1 MNDLKTLDE
10 IFKSSIFRIPNYQRG
25 YSWQITQV
33 DEFLEDLI
41 KLPDGKYHYTGM
53 LSLNKLEGDS
63 LNDYNE
69 ERWLLDDRGYTAFH
83 VVDGQ
88 QRLTTIIMLIQA
100 IVELYRDK
108 NVGLSDDEIII
119 SSYRLSEVVS
129 KYLVMKRPD
138 TVYKTY
144 LFGYEANNES
154 NNHFRNKI
162 LNSLGSEKVT
172 ENFYTFRLDDSKAHL
187 KEEIEKLYKKTNDF
201 SEIEK
206 LFKKLTL
213 KLKFSIYVIGNDF
226 NINVAFETMNNRGKK
241 LTTLELL
248 KNRLMYLTSLLS
260 LKKEEENY
268 LIDKINTTWMS
279 IYNNLGKSKDS
290 ILEDDEFLLAHS
302 YIYFG
307 YNSNIKK
314 GYSDFLLKRYFNQ
327 SRIFNVLNLDFSRE
341 DEKCDNFDNSN
352 DDDVIIEYED
362 NINVS
367 DVLTKRDIF
376 NYISS
381 LEKLVPYWYTL
392 NFQDSDNKN
401 INEWL
406 LRLKRLDISYFKPL
420 VLVVLAKNDISD
432 EKKIEVFKSIER
444 FVFINFKIL
453 GYQAGHSKHIY
464 YKFTN
469 MLYNGLIDVGYII
482 DSLNNIDALS
492 SNKVIDMNSGVLAVV
507 NRLFKLEGFYR
518 WSGLRYF
525 LYEYESFLLSS
536 IKGTPKIIADDYFDT
551 SKRDSKNV
559 SIEHIYPQSE
569 KRKYWQDM
577 FDKYDDIT
585 VRNRFRGS
593 IGNLLPLA
601 VDVNRDL
608 LDYEFDIKCDRYRI
622 GSYSEMEVNDN
633 KQVND
638 DGIFVWNDETI
649 LERGLK
655 LVAFLEDRWDFKFKS
670 KYDKMCFLGLEFM
683 AEENDKAI
691 LIEPIFLKND
701 INKVNIFEIDASD
714 DKYQRKDYDI
724 DYHLDC
730 VNDDVKDLYKILDN
744 KICEIDSSIVV
755 KVKKYYVGY
764 EKNNNFVEVHFKKN
778 FLHICVLPFD
788 NYMDPLKKLERIPD
802 SYRTKLNMK
811 MEINN
816 IDDIDYA
823 ILIIKQSYE
832 LVRRI

>member
-10 IFKSSIFRIPNYQRG
+10 IFESSIFRIPNYQRG

-53 LSLNKLEGDS
+53 LSLNKLEGEA
-63 LNDYNE
+63 LNDYKE

-88 QRLTTIIMLIQA
+88 QRLTTMVMLIQA
-100 IVELYRDK
+100 IVELYREK
-108 NVGLSDDEIII
+108 NIGLSDDEIII

-129 KYLVMKRPD
+129 KYLVMKKPD
-138 TVYKTY
+138 ALYKTY
-144 LFGYEANNES
+144 LFGYEANNEG

-162 LNSLGSEKVT
+162 LNSLGSEKVI

-187 KEEIEKLYKKTNDF
+187 KEELENLYKKTNDF

-213 KLKFSIYVIGNDF
+213 KLKFSIYIIGNDF

-260 LKKEEENY
+260 LTREEESY

-327 SRIFNVLNLDFSRE
+327 SRVFNVLNLDFSRE

-352 DDDVIIEYED
+352 DDYVIIEYED

-367 DVLTKRDIF
+367 EALTKRDIF

-420 VLVVLAKNDISD
+420 VLVVLAKVDISD

-469 MLYNGLIDVGYII
+469 MLYNDLIDIDYII
-482 DSLNNIDALS
+482 ASLNNIDALS

-536 IKGTPKIIADDYFDT
+536 VKGTPKIIADDYFDT
-551 SKRDSKNV
+551 SKRDSRNV

-577 FDKYDDIT
+577 FDEYDDIE

-593 IGNLLPLA
+593 LGNLLLLA

-633 KQVND
+633 KQVDD
-638 DGIFVWNDETI
+638 DGVFVWNDEAI

-655 LVAFLEDRWDFKFKS
+655 LVAFLEDRWDFRFKS
-670 KYDKMCFLGLEFM
+670 RYDKMCFLGLEFM
-683 AEENDKAI
+683 AEDGDKTM
-691 LIEPIFLKND
+691 LIEPLFLKNNVNK
-701 INKVNIFEIDASD
+701 INTFQIDSSD
-714 DKYQRKDYDI
+714 DKYQRKEYDI

-730 VNDDVKDLYKILDN
+730 VNDDVKKLYKILNN
-744 KICEIDSSIVV
+744 KICKIDSSIVV
-755 KVKKYYVGY
+755 KIKKYYVGY
-764 EKNNNFVEVHFKKN
+764 EKNNNFVEIHFKKN
-778 FLHICVLPFD
+778 FLHICVLPF
-788 NYMDPLKKLERIPD
+788 NSYTDPLKKLERIPD

-811 MEINN
+811 MEIDN
-816 IDDIDYA
+816 ISDIDYA
-823 ILIIKQSYE
+823 ITIIKESYE
-832 LVRRI
+832 LVGRI